1 MEKPTELTETKMPT
15 RRDVAVGTGNPAQ
28 GKPRPAFVTFMESL
42 RLDGIDITREVDR
55 FRDVRLE

>member
-1 MEKPTELTETKMPT
+1 MPT
-15 RRDVAVGTGNPAQ
+15 WRDVAVGTGNPAQ

-55 FRDVRLE
+55 GSDVRLE